1 MIVRELINVIGF
13 KVNQSQLRAAEKR
26 VDGVVNKM
34 RTAGQRMTMFFT
46 LPFAGF
52 VTAAVRAQGIQLQAL
67 AQVEKGIEST
77 AMGAGRS
84 IENLKAQAKSLQEE
98 TLFGDETILQNVSA
112 QILTFTNIAEEQ
124 FDRTQKAVIDVSA
137 RVFGLNAN
145 AETLRSTSI
154 QLGKALNDPV
164 ANLGALSRTGIQF
177 SKSQKEVIKNLQETG
192 RLAEAQELI
201 LAELE
206 KQYGGSAKAAAEA
219 SVGFRQLWN
228 DTSDLLEIWGQGL
241 IPLVRGLTSW
251 LRRVVVFLQEK
262 MNPELRTAIL
272 IIGGLIAIIG
282 PLLIGF
288 SLMVV
293 VGKAVAGMFL
303 ALKAAAWAA
312 NVPVAILL
320 LKFILIAAAVAAVIV
335 VITLLIEDF
344 IIWRKGGE
352 SAIGAILESFS
363 NLLVKMGLTK
373 EMQKKLV
380 KDWIEGWKNIGAGLH
395 QFEKG
400 IWIPFWERAG
410 TMIHIFVK
418 DWVEGWKAIGMAIEP
433 AITKMIELWTTF
445 WEAVGGKLF
454 QFFKLTKSIID
465 KLKGELPT
473 IPETVQVR
481 QFTETIMPGQALPG
495 LGGKSTVTNKNEFN
509 VTVPVTVPEGTPEHQ
524 KRVIS
529 DYTEDV
535 TEMLFRKYLGNEL
548 RQATQAGSIV
558 E

>member
-84 IENLKAQAKSLQEE
+84 IENLKEQAKSLQEE

-177 SKSQKEVIKNLQETG
+177 SKQQKEVIKSLQESG
-192 RLAEAQELI
+192 RLADAQGII
-201 LAELE
+201 LTELE
-206 KQYGGSAKAAAEA
+206 KQYGGSARAAAEA
-219 SVGFRQLWN
+219 SVGLRQLWN

-241 IPLVRGLTSW
+241 VPLIRRLSSW
-251 LRRVVVFLQEK
+251 LRRVVTFLQEK

-282 PLLIGF
+282 PLLVGF

-293 VGKAVAGMFL
+293 IGKAVAGMFL
-303 ALKAAAWAA
+303 ALRAAAFAA
-312 NVPVAILL
+312 NVPIAILL
-320 LKFILIAAAVAAVIV
+320 LKFALIAAAVALVIV
-335 VITLLIEDF
+335 GVTLLIEDF

-352 SAIGAILESFS
+352 SAIGAIINGFS
-363 NLLVKMGLTK
+363 NLLEKMGITK
-373 EMQKKLV
+373 EMQKELAKGWV
-380 KDWIEGWKNIGAGLH
+380 DFWKDAGAGLH
-395 QFEKG
+395 KF
-400 IWIPFWERAG
+400 ISAWAPFWES
-410 TMIHIFVK
+410 
-418 DWVEGWKAIGMAIEP
+418 IGASMRPAIE
-433 AITKMIELWTTF
+433 KMIELWTMF
-445 WEAVGGKLF
+445 WETVGGKLF
-454 QFFKLTKSIID
+454 QFFKLTDSIINKLTD
-465 KLKGELPT
+465 KFTELPET
-473 IPETVQVR
+473 IKIE
-481 QFTETIMPGQALPG
+481 QFTKEGFVGPPVAAGQKQVIIEKFAGGGFQGRG
-495 LGGKSTVTNKNEFN
+495 LGGQTVTNRNEFN

-529 DYTEDV
+529 DYTEDI
-535 TEMLFRKYLGNEL
+535 TETLFRKYLGNEL